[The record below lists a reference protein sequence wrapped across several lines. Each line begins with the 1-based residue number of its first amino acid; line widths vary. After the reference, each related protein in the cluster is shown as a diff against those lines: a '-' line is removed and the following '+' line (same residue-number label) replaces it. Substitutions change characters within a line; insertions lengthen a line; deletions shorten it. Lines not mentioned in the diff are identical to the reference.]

1 MLRWFLI
8 LNCLHSFATKY
19 KLESHKKVCEN
30 KDLCKVLRPSEDTKI
45 LDRAVFIIIQ
55 ILKV

>member
-8 LNCLHSFATKY
+8 LNWLHSFATKY
-19 KLESHKKVCEN
+19 KLKSHKKVCEN
-30 KDLCKVLRPSEDTKI
+30 KDFCKVLRPSEDTKM
-45 LDRAVFIIIQ
+45 LDRAVFIIMQ